1 MKGRVVIVGAG
12 PGDPELITLKGLKA
26 LKGADVIVYDRL
38 VSPELLREAR
48 PGCELIYAGKAPG
61 RHTLTQD
68 EINRLLVE
76 KALEG
81 KTVVRLKGGDP
92 YLYGRGEEECM
103 YVAQHGIECVV
114 IPGVTSA
121 IAVPAYAGIPVT
133 NRGLASTVAI
143 ATGMEAR
150 EKKRRAVDYAKLAE
164 ATDTLVILMGVSRLE
179 EIVEEVRRVRGSEE
193 PVAIIVNGTTEEQR
207 VVVGTLG
214 DIVEKARRARVE
226 SPAVIVVGKTVTLRE
241 KLWRLS

>member
-26 LKGADVIVYDRL
+26 VKEADVIVYDRL
-38 VSPELLREAR
+38 VSPDLLREAK

-81 KTVVRLKGGDP
+81 KIVVRLKGGDP

-103 YVAQHGIECVV
+103 YVAQHGVECTV

-133 NRGLASTVAI
+133 NRDLASTVAI

-150 EKKRRAVDYAKLAE
+150 EKKRRTVNYAKLAE
-164 ATDTLVILMGVSRLE
+164 AADTLIILMGVSRLE
-179 EIVEEVRRVRGSEE
+179 EIVEEVRRVRGPEE

-214 DIVEKARRARVE
+214 DIVEKARRAQVKP
-226 SPAVIVVGKTVTLRE
+226 PAVIVVGKTVALRE